1 MIRTVLL
8 ACVFLLVPAAA
19 VPGEATPRAALERYF
34 AEVETVEGRFTQ
46 VVRDED
52 GQVLEESRGTLAI
65 QRPDRFDWFY
75 REPFEQRIVADG
87 EYLWIHDPGLQQ
99 VTVQPLEETLGTG
112 AALLLSGRLD
122 TLEEQFRMDTD
133 GDWLVLTPRDEGWN
147 LTEARLRMGDG
158 LPEEIVVRDGLGQ
171 ETRLT
176 LRDLRTGVEFA
187 ADRFR
192 FEPDADTDVIEQ
204 NGADLDR

>member
-1 MIRTVLL
+1 MFRTALL
-8 ACVFLLVPAAA
+8 ACVLLLLPAVAMGA
-19 VPGEATPRAALERYF
+19 EGAPREALERYF
-34 AEVETVEGRFTQ
+34 EEVDTVEGRFTQ

-52 GQVLEESRGTLAI
+52 GQVLEESQGTLAI

-75 REPFEQRIVADG
+75 REPFEQRIVSDG
-87 EYLWIHDPGLQQ
+87 KHLWIHDPGLQQ

-122 TLEEQFRMDTD
+122 TLEEQFRMDMD

-147 LTEARLRMGDG
+147 LSRARLRMGDG
-158 LPEEIVVRDGLGQ
+158 VPEEIVIRDGLGQ

-176 LRDLRTGVEFA
+176 LHDLQTGVEFK
-187 ADRFR
+187 ADRFG

-204 NGADLDR
+204 HGADLDR

>member
-1 MIRTVLL
+1 MIRIVLL
-8 ACVFLLVPAAA
+8 ACALMFLPAAVMA
-19 VPGEATPRAALERYF
+19 GEDTPRAALERYF
-34 AEVETVEGRFTQ
+34 EEVETVEGRFTQ

-87 EYLWIHDPGLQQ
+87 EHLWIHDPGLQQ

-122 TLEEQFRMDTD
+122 TLEDQFRIEAD

-147 LTEARLRMGDG
+147 LTEARLRMNGG
-158 LPEEIVVRDGLGQ
+158 LPDEIVVRDGLGQ
-171 ETRLT
+171 DTRLT
-176 LRDLRTGVEFA
+176 LHDLRTGVDFQA
-187 ADRFR
+187 GRFR

>member
-1 MIRTVLL
+1 MIRIVLL

-19 VPGEATPRAALERYF
+19 VADETTPRAALERYF

-87 EYLWIHDPGLQQ
+87 KHLWIHDPGLQQ

-122 TLEEQFRMDTD
+122 TLEEQFRIDTD
-133 GDWLVLTPRDEGWN
+133 GEWLVLTPRDEGWN

-176 LRDLRTGVEFA
+176 LDDLRTGVEFRA
-187 ADRFR
+187 GRFR